1 MNHKMHRSL
10 PRICIM
16 GGIMLTCAL
25 QSTAQGT
32 ENIRD
37 SLSQAVNELASN
49 PSSVSLRLKKAGWN
63 LQLHQWQY
71 ALDEYNKILKRNP
84 QNVAALFYRAYSN
97 EMLHRY
103 NFARLDYENVLV
115 LVPGH
120 FEALLGLALLNQKDN
135 HLTEAYDQINM
146 LVTQNPDSA
155 IAYAARGGIENEK
168 HQYELAEYD
177 YDKAIELDPQ
187 NTDYRLCRVDTR
199 LKLGQKEKAKDDL
212 DTLVGMGIARV
223 RLKSYYQQCK

>member
-1 MNHKMHRSL
+1 MRHNKHRFFS
-10 PRICIM
+10 RICII
-16 GGIMLTCAL
+16 GNFLIGCTL
-25 QSTAQGT
+25 QSIAQDT

-37 SLSQAVNELASN
+37 SLSQASNELASN

-71 ALDEYNKILKRNP
+71 ALEEYNEILKRNP
-84 QNVAALFYRAYSN
+84 QNVAALFYRAYTN

-115 LVPGH
+115 QIPGH

-146 LVTQNPDSA
+146 LVAQNPDSA
-155 IAYAARGGIENEK
+155 IAYAARGGIETERQ
-168 HQYELAEYD
+168 QYELAEFD
-177 YDKAIELDPQ
+177 YSKAVELDPQ
-187 NTDYRLCRVDTR
+187 NPDHRLCRVETR
-199 LKLGQKEKAKDDL
+199 LKMGHKEKAKEDL
-212 DTLVGMGIARV
+212 DALVGMGIARA
-223 RLKSYYQQCK
+223 RLKTYYERCK